1 MAVGSNEHIL
11 GFQVPVDDLGLEL
24 VQVLQATKEAPG
36 ESREE
41 RGVKD
46 RRGERMICG
55 WNSCRYFRP
64 PKRPLGS
71 QERRE
76 G

>member
-1 MAVGSNEHIL
+1 MAVGSGEDVL
-11 GFQVPVDDLGLEL
+11 RLQVPVDDLRLEL

-46 RRGERMICG
+46 TRGERMICG
-55 WNSCRYFRP
+55 WHSCRYFRP